1 MKPITSLFVVGALL
15 AQVGAAST
23 ARAQPKSDE
32 SRTSEGQQAH
42 EHFSLGVK
50 LYADG
55 DFSPALAQ
63 FQRAY
68 TVKPHFRV
76 LYNIAQCHF
85 ELRDY
90 VPARAALR
98 RYLAEGGA
106 AALDAERRARVEADL
121 ADMSRRIAGVDI
133 QSNVRGAV
141 VYIDGRKVGT
151 TPLSQPIEVSEGQR
165 SVSVES
171 SAGGTKQRSLLL
183 VGGERQTVTVNFEL
197 VAPAADTSYALEKS
211 PASLRP
217 PSLAP
222 GVGAGFWVAGAGAV
236 LLAGGAGATGY
247 LALRAQDERRARL
260 DRPGVSAELDS
271 DSRRIRTLAITS
283 DALLG
288 GALICAGIATTLL
301 VVHGREARP
310 AIAIGPGNVAVLGSF

>member
-1 MKPITSLFVVGALL
+1 MKPATSFFVVGLFL
-15 AQVGAAST
+15 AQVGVAGPV
-23 ARAQPKSDE
+23 RAQPTSNE
-32 SRTSEGQQAH
+32 SPSSEGQQAH

-55 DFSPALAQ
+55 DFGPALAQ

-68 TVKPHFRV
+68 ALKPHFRV

-98 RYLAEGGA
+98 RYLAEGGT

-121 ADMSRRIAGVDI
+121 ADMGRRIAQVDI

-141 VYIDGRKVGT
+141 VYIDGRKIGT

-171 SAGGTKQRSLLL
+171 STGGAKQRSLLL
-183 VGGERQTVTVNFEL
+183 VGGERQTVIVNFEPIPSE
-197 VAPAADTSYALEKS
+197 AGATYGLEKS
-211 PASLRP
+211 PARP
-217 PSLAP
+217 PLPSSAP
-222 GVGAGFWVAGAGAV
+222 SIGAGFWVAGVGAV

-260 DRPGVSAELDS
+260 DRPGVSVELDS
-271 DSRRIRTLAITS
+271 DSRRIRTLAMTS

-288 GALICAGIATTLL
+288 GAIICAGIATTVL
-301 VVHGREARP
+301 VIHGRETRP
-310 AIAIGPGNVAVLGSF
+310 ALAVGPGNVALLGSF

>member
-1 MKPITSLFVVGALL
+1 MKPTTSFFVVGLLL
-15 AQVGAAST
+15 AQAGAANS
-23 ARAQPKSDE
+23 ARAQPSDE
-32 SRTSEGQQAH
+32 SPAPEAQRAH

-50 LYADG
+50 LHADG
-55 DFSPALAQ
+55 DFGPALAQ

-68 TVKPHFRV
+68 ALKPHFRV

-90 VPARAALR
+90 VQARAALR

-106 AALDAERRARVEADL
+106 GLDAERRARVEADL
-121 ADMSRRIAGVDI
+121 ADMGRRIAEVDI

-151 TPLSQPIEVSEGQR
+151 TPLPQAVEVNEGQR

-171 SAGGTKQRSLLL
+171 SASGTKQRSLLL
-183 VGGERQTVTVNFEL
+183 VGGEHETVSVSFEL
-197 VAPAADTSYALEKS
+197 VPSEAGASYGLENAPARPPL
-211 PASLRP
+211 PAS
-217 PSLAP
+217 AP
-222 GVGAGFWVAGAGAV
+222 GIGAGFWVAGAGAV

-247 LALRAQDERRARL
+247 LALRAQDERRAHL

-271 DSRRIRTLAITS
+271 DSRRIRTLAIAS
-283 DALLG
+283 DTLLG
-288 GALICAGIATTLL
+288 GAIICAGIATTLL
-301 VVHGREARP
+301 VVHGRETRSAL
-310 AIAIGPGNVAVLGSF
+310 ALGPGKVALVGSF